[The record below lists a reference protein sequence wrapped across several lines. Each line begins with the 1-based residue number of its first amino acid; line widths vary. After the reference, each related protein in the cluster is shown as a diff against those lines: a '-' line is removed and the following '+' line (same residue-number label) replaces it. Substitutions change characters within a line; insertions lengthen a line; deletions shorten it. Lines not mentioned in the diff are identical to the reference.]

1 LIFDACL
8 ILTSLPCNAETDEK
22 TMTSAQNSTE
32 GATRYV
38 IGVDV
43 GTGSAR
49 AGLFDLEG
57 RMVSVAKR
65 DITLYREAGSIVE
78 QSSTEIWNAVCAIIR
93 EAVHAAGVAPDQVIG
108 LGFDATCSLVVLG
121 EGGKPLAVGP
131 SEKAE
136 RDIIVWMDHR
146 AVAQAERINA
156 MGHDVLRYVGGRIS
170 PEMETPK
177 ILWLKENRPAT
188 FTAAWQFFDLADFLT
203 WKSTGDLSRSTC
215 TVTCKWTYLAHE
227 ARWDESYFEQIGLGE
242 LAEEGFAR
250 IGTMI
255 VEPGTRLGIGL
266 TYEAANAM
274 GLKPGTAVAAGM
286 IDAHAGGIG
295 TVGIG
300 GTPTENLAYVFG
312 TSSCTM
318 TSTVE
323 PVFMPG
329 VWGPYYSAMVPGLWL
344 NEGGQSAAGAAID
357 QLLSFHPAAVEAT
370 ARARAEGKSLPAYM
384 AEHAAQRV
392 THASEAV
399 ELAAG
404 LHVVP
409 EFLGNRAPFADPHAR
424 ALIAGLGME
433 RDFDNLV
440 ALYVAGLC
448 GIGYGLRQIIETQAK
463 SGAYVER
470 VVISGGAG
478 ASPIVRQILA
488 DACGKPIVAP
498 VAAEPVLLGSAILG
512 SVAAGVFPAVC
523 DAMGALSHVASQYAP
538 NSCELAFTHNQRY
551 EVFLELQQVSKTIRS
566 L

>member
-1 LIFDACL
+1 
-8 ILTSLPCNAETDEK
+8 
-22 TMTSAQNSTE
+22 MTSAQNSTE

-57 RMVSVAKR
+57 RMLSVAKR
-65 DITLYREAGSIVE
+65 DITLFREAGSIVE

-131 SEKAE
+131 SEEAE

-188 FTAAWQFFDLADFLT
+188 FAAAWQFFDLADFLT
-203 WKSTGDLSRSTC
+203 WKSTGDLGRSTC

-227 ARWDESYFEQIGLGE
+227 ARWDESYFEQIGLSE
-242 LAEEGFAR
+242 LVKEGFTR
-250 IGTMI
+250 IGTDI
-255 VEPGTRLGIGL
+255 VEPGSRLGQGL
-266 TYEAANAM
+266 TREAAEAM

-323 PVFMPG
+323 PVFVPG
-329 VWGPYYSAMVPGLWL
+329 VWGPYYSAMVPGMWL

-357 QLLSFHPAAVEAT
+357 QLLSFHPAASEAT
-370 ARARAEGKSLPAYM
+370 ARASSQGKSLPAYM
-384 AEHAAQRV
+384 SEAAADKV
-392 THASEAV
+392 SMASEAV
-399 ELAAG
+399 ELASG

-409 EFLGNRAPFADPHAR
+409 EFLGNRAPFADPQAR
-424 ALIAGLGME
+424 AVIAGLGME
-433 RDFDNLV
+433 RDFDSLL
-440 ALYVAGLC
+440 ALYIAGLC

-463 SGAYVER
+463 SGAGIER
-470 VVISGGAG
+470 IVISGGAG
-478 ASPIVRQILA
+478 ASPLVRQILA
-488 DACGKPIVAP
+488 DACSKPVVAP
-498 VAAEPVLLGSAILG
+498 EADEPVLLGSAILG
-512 SVAAGVFPAVC
+512 TVAAGIYPDVRQ
-523 DAMGALSHVASQYAP
+523 AMEALSNTAAVYTPDSQTFAAIHERRYQ
-538 NSCELAFTHNQRY
+538 AFLN
-551 EVFLELQQVSKTIRS
+551 LQNVSRALRS
-566 L
+566 F

>member
-1 LIFDACL
+1 
-8 ILTSLPCNAETDEK
+8 
-22 TMTSAQNSTE
+22 MTSAQNSTE

-49 AGLFDLEG
+49 AGLFDLQG
-57 RMVSVAKR
+57 RMLSVAKR

-78 QSSTEIWNAVCAIIR
+78 QSSTEIWNAVCAIVR

-121 EGGKPLAVGP
+121 EGGNPLAVGP
-131 SEKAE
+131 SEVAE

-188 FTAAWQFFDLADFLT
+188 FAAAWQFFDLADFLT

-215 TVTCKWTYLAHE
+215 TLTCKWTYLAHE
-227 ARWDESYFEQIGLGE
+227 ARWDQSYFEQIGLSE
-242 LAEEGFAR
+242 LAKEGFAR
-250 IGTMI
+250 IGTDI
-255 VEPGTRLGIGL
+255 VEPGTRLGQGL
-266 TYEAANAM
+266 TKEAAEAM

-300 GTPTENLAYVFG
+300 GKPAENLAYVFG

-318 TSTVE
+318 TSTTE
-323 PVFMPG
+323 PVFVPG
-329 VWGPYYSAMVPGLWL
+329 VWGPYYSAMVPGMWL

-357 QLLSFHPAAVEAT
+357 QLLSFHPAAPEAT

-384 AEHAAQRV
+384 AEQAALKV
-392 THASEAV
+392 TNASDAV

-424 ALIAGLGME
+424 AVIAGLGME
-433 RDFDNLV
+433 RDFDSLI
-440 ALYVAGLC
+440 ALYIAGLC

-463 SGAYVER
+463 SGASIER

-478 ASPIVRQILA
+478 ASPLVRQILA
-488 DACGKPIVAP
+488 DACCKP
-498 VAAEPVLLGSAILG
+498 VAATEADEPVLLGSAILG
-512 SVAAGVFPAVC
+512 SVAAGAFPDAR
-523 DAMGALSHVASQYAP
+523 DAMSVLSKVDGEYTPGGQNAVAIHQRRFEAFLRLQDAL
-538 NSCELAFTHNQRY
+538 RI
-551 EVFLELQQVSKTIRS
+551 IRS
-566 L
+566 H